1 MKWMVGIMT
10 TNKQETITG
19 DETQVLA
26 LLEREAKE
34 SIDEIAK
41 QCGFSRQKVW
51 RIIKLLEERKIIWGY
66 TAVADGTARNLKH
79 FMVLIKRNSIPF
91 DQDVRKEI
99 ILRKLDDYPEGL
111 VKVENIYFTHG
122 IADWVLTFYASDI
135 VSAKK
140 FVDLTFNR
148 MSKYIQE
155 YSIVETLVTVR
166 KMGLKNPQI
175 ANLIEYI

>member
-1 MKWMVGIMT
+1 MKWMVKIVT
-10 TNKQETITG
+10 TNMKETITG
-19 DETQVLA
+19 DEAQVLA
-26 LLEREAKE
+26 LLERHAKE

-51 RIIKLLEERKIIWGY
+51 RIIKLLEERKIIWEY
-66 TAVADGTARNLKH
+66 TAVVDGTARNLKH
-79 FMVLIKRNSIPF
+79 FMILIKRNSTPL

-99 ILRKLDDYPEGL
+99 ILRKIDDFPEGL
-111 VKVENIYFTHG
+111 VKIEDIYFTHG
-122 IADWVLTFYASDI
+122 IADWVLTFYAPDI

-140 FVDLTFNR
+140 YVDLTFNR
-148 MSKYIQE
+148 FSKYIQE

-175 ANLIEYI
+175 SKLIEYI